1 MLTIGNIRRSC
12 RCLIISMV
20 FKHGVCTVNRIL
32 LISYIILFIYS
43 FHYIT
48 FRLTIFW
55 SFHNSFLV
63 YCPSSFL
70 FHILFDF
77 YVPSTYCTTT
87 FCLGCAMWL
96 VLMDFFSKIT
106 SGTANMNLDDAEY
119 IFYNHLLPWLCYV
132 VSSDGFFLEDYL
144 WHY

>member
-1 MLTIGNIRRSC
+1 
-12 RCLIISMV
+12 MV
-20 FKHGVCTVNRIL
+20 FKHGVCSVNCIL
-32 LISYIILFIYS
+32 LISNIILFIYS

-77 YVPSTYCTTT
+77 YVPSTYSTTT
-87 FCLGCAMWL
+87 FY
-96 VLMDFFSKIT
+96 
-106 SGTANMNLDDAEY
+106 LDLEVKVIGFDNIQNNY
-119 IFYNHLLPWLCYV
+119 SLRLLNENDDEPC
-132 VSSDGFFLEDYL
+132 
-144 WHY
+144 